1 MNVSAHPAPI
11 IQPGTTGFVST
22 IGSSP
27 FRLTHAQDRM
37 TQPLRSTDITPLQRY
52 YELLRPGAAHRYS
65 GSRGVTHLSFSLS
78 IATTGSHVPQ
88 QSLKQRHATFTP
100 DTIQPISRL
109 PLDSSQATA
118 LDPVLMS
125 PVFHF
130 DASSVVRLR
139 SSHRISHDAYND
151 AFSLTLTT
159 LTLNQSSLGLFKASP
174 CRATL
179 EDLPPSLLKLRHL
192 QNSCFLHASWH
203 TECVKTQNDKSR
215 W

>member
-1 MNVSAHPAPI
+1 MTGRGPNSTGPNLPRRSGSGQASGPGEFHPEALSETDVNVSAHPAPI

-109 PLDSSQATA
+109 PLDSSQAT
-118 LDPVLMS
+118 
-125 PVFHF
+125 
-130 DASSVVRLR
+130 
-139 SSHRISHDAYND
+139 
-151 AFSLTLTT
+151 
-159 LTLNQSSLGLFKASP
+159 
-174 CRATL
+174 
-179 EDLPPSLLKLRHL
+179 E
-192 QNSCFLHASWH
+192 
-203 TECVKTQNDKSR
+203 
-215 W
+215 